1 MTTIANEVY
10 NMIDVDSSEGVY
22 QQVANICSDRLDVES
37 FTGKEVVFTDGSAL
51 SYDDY
56 SIAVAG

>member
-22 QQVANICSDRLDVES
+22 QQMANICSSRLDVES
-37 FTGKEVVFTDGSAL
+37 FTDKEVVFTDGSVL

-56 SIAVAG
+56 SITS